1 HFRGNQELKP
11 IAVENNFDFNFQD
24 FRRFSEKLIILP
36 GDQITVECTYDTKKL
51 NRPIFGGLSTQE
63 EMCMVFML
71 YYPRMKGIRTC
82 LSGLTPETV
91 MKLSNIYSVQSLDE
105 NDMNPIILEPSL
117 YANMSLSHYVLEKND
132 WQLNSSITEN
142 ELIHL
147 IRYAPQKAQCFWRK
161 IEGIDGIEGMN
172 EIVELISYPRS
183 LQSYR
188 SKSSKCK

>member
-1 HFRGNQELKP
+1 MSPHTLVKRIIVRHFRGNQELKP

-51 NRPIFGGLSTQE
+51 NRPIFVSPQSVFYLGILIENFYFLRKKQGGLSTQE

-91 MKLSNIYSVQSLDE
+91 MKLSNIYSVQRF
-105 NDMNPIILEPSL
+105 
-117 YANMSLSHYVLEKND
+117 VGF
-132 WQLNSSITEN
+132 
-142 ELIHL
+142 
-147 IRYAPQKAQCFWRK
+147 R
-161 IEGIDGIEGMN
+161 
-172 EIVELISYPRS
+172 IVEIKKQIPIYFKISVWM
-183 LQSYR
+183 
-188 SKSSKCK
+188 KTI